1 MLPNKQQIRITNLSI
16 KAYIDEKFTQLI
28 RIRNASII
36 DPVKRYRKRLL
47 IEAWRK
53 MFILRGRSP
62 MQKGF
67 GPYLNSGT
75 AAVTVLY
82 NPLKFVSPG
91 QNVQN
96 LYYYS
101 HYSGPGTCLMGRSAI
116 AEVASK

>member
-1 MLPNKQQIRITNLSI
+1 
-16 KAYIDEKFTQLI
+16 
-28 RIRNASII
+28 
-36 DPVKRYRKRLL
+36 
-47 IEAWRK
+47 
-53 MFILRGRSP
+53 

-75 AAVTVLY
+75 AAVTVPY

-91 QNVQN
+91 QN

-101 HYSGPGTCLMGRSAI
+101 HYSGPRTCLMARSAI